1 MDEEIDIVRRRVESF
16 ENVWSHLA
24 REVAD
29 PLSVLIFYFYFYSF
43 LA

>member
-1 MDEEIDIVRRRVESF
+1 VGVINSGKEERRVESF

-29 PLSVLIFYFYFYSF
+29 PLSVSVFSF
-43 LA
+43 FVVF